1 MNVIYVLLLT
11 ILSVICFFLLLKV
24 YKLRKDN
31 ILILNERD
39 RLTSQHGEDFNR
51 LLANIFDSLP
61 LPVMVKDS
69 GNDLKYIYW
78 NTEAEIKMGWKREDA
93 LGKTDIYILG
103 EKEGTRIR
111 EIDKQVLQNRKRII
125 SDEIVEKDGKKIGD
139 VQLIKVVLEHR
150 TVEPWVLMVWWDVTA
165 LKEAQRKAEEADHLK
180 ATFITNMTHEIRTP
194 LNAIAGFSRL
204 ILNGNPEEQKVYSEV
219 VEHNIDIL
227 LKLMNDIWDIAQIE
241 ANMISFDY
249 SRFNINDMLGDLES
263 LFCLPSDKDMS
274 VIISCDKNAEGC
286 AVYSDKTKLF
296 RVMNGL
302 IKNAIKFTSEGTIK
316 FGSELINGGDMVR
329 LYVSDTG
336 RGIPED
342 KREEIFERFVK
353 LDDFTQGAG
362 LGLFVCKKL
371 IHSLG
376 GEIGLDS
383 EEGKGSTFWVKLPV
397 SKD

>member
-1 MNVIYVLLLT
+1 MFALFVG
-11 ILSVICFFLLLKV
+11 LK
-24 YKLRKDN
+24 
-31 ILILNERD
+31 
-39 RLTSQHGEDFNR
+39 
-51 LLANIFDSLP
+51 
-61 LPVMVKDS
+61 
-69 GNDLKYIYW
+69 
-78 NTEAEIKMGWKREDA
+78 
-93 LGKTDIYILG
+93 
-103 EKEGTRIR
+103 GTRIR

-316 FGSELINGGDMVR
+316 FRSFR
-329 LYVSDTG
+329 CS
-336 RGIPED
+336 
-342 KREEIFERFVK
+342 
-353 LDDFTQGAG
+353 
-362 LGLFVCKKL
+362 
-371 IHSLG
+371 S
-376 GEIGLDS
+376 
-383 EEGKGSTFWVKLPV
+383 
-397 SKD
+397 